1 MRPLD
6 PVFAMAESAFL
17 DDGSHLDQKDISAD
31 HDRRNETCWPFP
43 TAASRPRTLS
53 LTTAGDLVG
62 SWLERTSPPTL
73 EYPESGIARD

>member
-31 HDRRNETCWPFP
+31 RHRRNETRWLFP
-43 TAASRPRTLS
+43 ADASRPRTLS
-53 LTTAGDLVG
+53 
-62 SWLERTSPPTL
+62 ERM
-73 EYPESGIARD
+73 

>member
-53 LTTAGDLVG
+53 
-62 SWLERTSPPTL
+62 TL
-73 EYPESGIARD
+73 MVFG